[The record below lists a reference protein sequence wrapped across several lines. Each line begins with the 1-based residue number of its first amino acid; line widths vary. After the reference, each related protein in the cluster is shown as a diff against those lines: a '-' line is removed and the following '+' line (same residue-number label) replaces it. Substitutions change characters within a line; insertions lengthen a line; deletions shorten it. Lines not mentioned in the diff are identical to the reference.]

1 MSGWCP
7 YLCVTLIDVFSFLV
21 PKAKRAEWRD
31 EWNGEI
37 WYHWRHLLRRRFQRA
52 AMVGLIVR
60 CLGAFVH
67 AVWLR
72 KKEWRLEMLVQ
83 DLIYGI
89 RTLLKRP
96 GFATISIVVL
106 ALGIG
111 ANTAI
116 FSVVYS
122 VLLRPLP
129 YKDPDRLVMVFSHTR
144 GKTSPTARFLITMPK
159 TSGRKTMLLSRYLLF
174 RRDGRSASICPDRPN
189 PLLGTGYRRLSLT

>member
-21 PKAKRAEWRD
+21 PNAKRAEWKD
-31 EWNGEI
+31 
-37 WYHWRHLLRRRFQRA
+37 HWRQLLRRRFQAA
-52 AMVGLIVR
+52 AMLGLIVR
-60 CLGAFVH
+60 CFGAFVH

-72 KKEWRLEMLVQ
+72 KKEWRLEMLIQ
-83 DLIYGI
+83 DLIYGV
-89 RTLLKRP
+89 RSLLKRP

-129 YKDPDRLVMVFSHTR
+129 YKDRCVQHD
-144 GKTSPTARFLITMPK
+144 
-159 TSGRKTMLLSRYLLF
+159 LLQR
-174 RRDGRSASICPDRPN
+174 C
-189 PLLGTGYRRLSLT
+189 RRLQDAKRRFRIARACDDEMGIQHQFDGAGRADLRHVGIVVLL